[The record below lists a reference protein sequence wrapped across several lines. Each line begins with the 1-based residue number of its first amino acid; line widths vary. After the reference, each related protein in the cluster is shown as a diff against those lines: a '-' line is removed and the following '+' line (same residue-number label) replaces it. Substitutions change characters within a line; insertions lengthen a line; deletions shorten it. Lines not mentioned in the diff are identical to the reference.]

1 MPERTSGRRQD
12 RFEIDDRLARLF
24 DDVIEQSRQTIVNL
38 KAILAAAGC
47 TLQHV
52 VKATVYLTDMADYP
66 RVNKVYAEALAP
78 NKPART
84 CVAVSALPV
93 RERMKIDLVAYRE
106 GN

>member
-1 MPERTSGRRQD
+1 MGGLDPKTGEVIS
-12 RFEIDDRLARLF
+12 DDL
-24 DDVIEQSRQTIVNL
+24 IEQTHQTIVNL
-38 KAILAAAGC
+38 EAILAAAAC

-66 RVNKVYAEALAP
+66 RVNKVYDEAFAP